1 MAVPRGLKRL
11 WVPGESSSDE
21 EAAATATGSADED
34 YDADT
39 FIAGAELRA
48 APAAP
53 EPVGGQPI
61 NSGVGFRLLSAMG
74 ARPASAITKR
84 V

>member
-1 MAVPRGLKRL
+1 MAVPRDLKRL
-11 WVPGESSSDE
+11 WVPGGSSSDE
-21 EAAATATGSADED
+21 EAAAAATAGCSADED

-74 ARPASAITKR
+74 ARPASAIT
-84 V
+84 